1 MATKQV
7 FSVTPDFLSAK
18 ECDQLVKFCEQFKD
32 KWEIGEVSEDGIAG
46 KAERD
51 PIRSCKTWFI
61 QGEFD
66 EKAEK
71 EAARF
76 YRMIDERFN
85 RVKLEMGLDDWVITE
100 REAFQYTHYEK
111 NDGYGWHKDTHDEP
125 YDSAMGTDP
134 AHDGLNRKLSMT
146 IFLNDFDEWTEGR
159 FEIENPWVHGPNDA
173 HYRIHQFQPE
183 FSDQIKKGT
192 AIVFPSYI
200 QHRVSPVQSG
210 VRKSLVAWYLGP
222 PWV

>member
-1 MATKQV
+1 MATKEV
-7 FSVTPDFLSAK
+7 FSVTPDFLSVK
-18 ECDQLVKFCEQFKD
+18 ECDQLVKFCEKFKD
-32 KWEIGEVSEDGIAG
+32 RWGNGEVSEDGIAG
-46 KAERD
+46 QAARD
-51 PIRSCKTWFI
+51 PIRNCKTWFI
-61 QGEFD
+61 QGDFD
-66 EKAEK
+66 EKDQREAE
-71 EAARF
+71 RF

-85 RVKLEMGLDDWVITE
+85 RVKLEMGLDNWVITE

-111 NDGYGWHKDTHDEP
+111 NDGYGWHKDTHDDP

-146 IFLNDFDEWTEGR
+146 IFLNDFVEWEEGR
-159 FEIENPWVHGPNDA
+159 FEIENAWTHGPNDP
-173 HYRIHQFQPE
+173 HYRIHQFQPDY
-183 FSDQIKKGT
+183 SDQIRKGT
-192 AIVFPSYI
+192 AIVFPSYV